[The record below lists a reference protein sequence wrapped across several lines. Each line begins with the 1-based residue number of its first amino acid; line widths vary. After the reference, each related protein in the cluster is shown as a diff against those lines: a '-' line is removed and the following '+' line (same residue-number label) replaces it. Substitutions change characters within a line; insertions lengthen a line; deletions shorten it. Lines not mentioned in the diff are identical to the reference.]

1 MTNKNNSSKS
11 KNFLV
16 QGSILAIAGII
27 VRLIGL
33 LYRVPLTNIIGEE
46 GIGVYSTAYSIY
58 NILLLIS
65 SYTLPLA
72 LSRLIAARLS
82 VKQYYNSYRIFIA
95 ACIFA
100 LISGGLMGIIC
111 YFGADL
117 FSSMM
122 NMPQASFAIKTLAP
136 TIFIMAF
143 LGTLRGYFQG
153 HHTMVPT
160 AISQIIEQIINAAVS
175 LLAGYLLFKAGT
187 SVDIASGTDHYYSAA
202 YGAAGGTIGTGAGA
216 LSALIF
222 TGVLFFSFRP
232 IAKAKARRD
241 STGEKDNYPHLL
253 KVLIMTIFPVLM
265 STTIY
270 QVSTVIDQALY
281 AQYLKSD
288 YAGIWGAFNGKYML
302 LVHVPTAIA
311 TSLGSAVIP
320 TLAAAMQRGRTTE
333 IVDKS
338 GTAIRFN
345 MVIAIPA
352 TIGLAVLARPIM
364 DLLFRTDNSL
374 AAAMMIYGSTAIFFT
389 ALSTTTNSILQG
401 IGNIWIPVRNA
412 VIALFLHVVI
422 LLILLY
428 GFDLGIYGVI
438 LANIVFYIIMCVAN
452 NLCLRNR
459 LNYRQEWKKT
469 FVSPIISSVFMGLA
483 AFFSYKL
490 LFGIF
495 KSNLVAVIISLLI
508 SVLIYAVLL
517 ILTKG
522 VDEVDISRAPMGDR
536 IIKLIRKLRLIRD

>member
-1 MTNKNNSSKS
+1 MTNKPGSSKS
-11 KNFLV
+11 KHFLV

-82 VKQYYNSYRIFIA
+82 VRQYYNSYKLFIS
-95 ACIFA
+95 ACIFS
-100 LISGGLMGIIC
+100 LISGGIIGAVC
-111 YFGADL
+111 FFGADGFAAL
-117 FSSMM
+117 MK
-122 NMPQASFAIKTLAP
+122 MPQAALAIKTLAP

-153 HHTMVPT
+153 YRTMVPT
-160 AISQIIEQIINAAVS
+160 AFSQIIEQIVNAIVS

-187 SVDIASGTDHYYSAA
+187 AVDLASGTENYYSAS

-216 LSALIF
+216 LAALVF
-222 TGVLFFSFRP
+222 CALLFFGQRSR
-232 IAKAKARRD
+232 IKAKAARD
-241 STGEKDNYPHLL
+241 TGSERDRHSHLL
-253 KVLIMTIFPVLM
+253 KVLVMTIFPVLM

-270 QVSTVIDQALY
+270 QISTVIDQAIFAGY
-281 AQYLKSD
+281 TKTD
-288 YAGIWGAFNGKYML
+288 YSGIWGAFNGKYML

-352 TIGLAVLARPIM
+352 TIGLAVLAGPVM
-364 DLLFRTDNSL
+364 NLLFRGNNN
-374 AAAMMIYGSTAIFFT
+374 AATAMMIYGSTAIFFT
-389 ALSTTTNSILQG
+389 AFSTTTNSILQG

-412 VIALFLHVVI
+412 VIALAIHVVV
-422 LLILLY
+422 LFALLY
-428 GFDLGIYGVI
+428 IFDLGIYGVI
-438 LANIVFYIIMCVAN
+438 LSNIVFYMVMCVAN
-452 NLCLRNR
+452 NICLRNR
-459 LNYRQEWKKT
+459 LNYRQEIAKT
-469 FVSPIISSVFMGLA
+469 FVSPGISAAVMGVA
-483 AFFSYKL
+483 SYFIYKL
-490 LFGIF
+490 LFSLIH
-495 KSNLVAVIISLLI
+495 SNIISVVV
-508 SVLIYAVLL
+508 SVAAGIVIYGILL

-522 VDEVDISRAPMGDR
+522 IDEVDLSRIPLGNKIAR
-536 IIKLIRKLRLIRD
+536 LAKKLRIMRD

>member
-1 MTNKNNSSKS
+1 MTKNNRSSKS

-82 VKQYYNSYRIFIA
+82 VKQYYNSYKLFLS
-95 ACIFA
+95 ACIFS
-100 LISGGLMGIIC
+100 LISGGIMGSVC
-111 YFGADL
+111 FFGADGFAAL
-117 FSSMM
+117 MK
-122 NMPQASFAIKTLAP
+122 MPQAAFAIKTLAP

-153 HHTMVPT
+153 HRTMVPT
-160 AISQIIEQIINAAVS
+160 AISQILEQIVNAAVS
-175 LLAGYLLFKAGT
+175 LIAGYLLFRAGT
-187 SVDIASGTDHYYSAA
+187 AVDLASGTENYYSAS

-216 LSALIF
+216 LAALIF
-222 TGVLFFSFRP
+222 FVLLFLGQRSM
-232 IAKAKARRD
+232 IKAKAARD
-241 STGEKDNYPHLL
+241 TGSERDRYPHLIKIL
-253 KVLIMTIFPVLM
+253 VMTIFPVLM

-270 QVSTVIDQALY
+270 QVSTVIDQAIFAGY
-281 AQYLKSD
+281 AKTD
-288 YAGIWGAFNGKYML
+288 YSAIWGAFNGKYML

-352 TIGLAVLARPIM
+352 TIGLAVLAGPVM
-364 DLLFRTDNSL
+364 NLLFRGNND
-374 AAAMMIYGSTAIFFT
+374 AATAMMIYGSTAIFFT

-401 IGNIWIPVRNA
+401 IGNIWVPVRNA
-412 VIALFLHVVI
+412 VIALAIHVVV
-422 LLILLY
+422 LYALLY
-428 GFDLGIYGVI
+428 LFDLGIYGVI
-438 LANIVFYIIMCVAN
+438 LSNIVFYMVMCVAN
-452 NLCLRNR
+452 NICLRNR
-459 LNYRQEWKKT
+459 LDYKQEIAKT
-469 FVSPIISSVFMGLA
+469 FVSPGISAAVMGVA
-483 AFFSYKL
+483 AFFVYRL
-490 LFGIF
+490 LFGVTH
-495 KSNLVAVIISLLI
+495 SNIVSVIVAMAAG
-508 SVLIYAVLL
+508 VLIYGVLL

-522 VDEVDISRAPMGDR
+522 IDEVDLSRVPLGNKVAKIAKKIHIM
-536 IIKLIRKLRLIRD
+536 RD